1 MDTASRYCWTA
12 DPNQEDEMEASRFS
26 RTARPEELSR
36 RERYRL
42 LTSLVIPRP
51 IGWISTVSAEGVANL
66 APYSFFNALSAS
78 PPLVGV
84 SIGFRGGEPK
94 DTLRNIRET
103 SAFAVNICSEELLEA
118 MNISSGEFDPMVDE
132 FEVAGLTAE
141 AGETTAAPVVGEAP
155 AVLECEFLKE
165 VELGEAHNVLVIGE
179 VKVFRLSR
187 DLDLD
192 PDTGSVDPR
201 SLRAVGR
208 LGADQYA
215 FLRDVIEL
223 PRPR

>member
-1 MDTASRYCWTA
+1 
-12 DPNQEDEMEASRFS
+12 MEASRFS
-26 RTARPEELSR
+26 RTVRPEELSR

-51 IGWISTVSAEGVANL
+51 IGWISTVSAEGVPNL

-94 DTLRNIRET
+94 DTLLNIRDT
-103 SAFAVNICSEELLEA
+103 SAFAVNLCSEELLEA
-118 MNISSGEFDPMVDE
+118 MNATSGEYGPSVDE

-141 AGETTAAPVVGEAP
+141 AGEATAAPVVGEAP
-155 AVLECEFLKE
+155 AVLECELLKE
-165 VELGEAHNVLVIGE
+165 VDLGEAQNVLVIGE
-179 VKVFRLSR
+179 VKALRFSG
-187 DLDLD
+187 DLELD
-192 PDTGSVDPR
+192 TDSWAVDPR

-215 FLRDVIEL
+215 YLRDIIKL